1 MTELLHR
8 SNVMMEYDGYED
20 ENTKPDMVTNVM
32 LINQMIA
39 ID

>member
-1 MTELLHR
+1 MIKLLHC

-20 ENTKPDMVTNVM
+20 ENAKPDMVTNVM
-32 LINQMIA
+32 LINQMIT

>member
-8 SNVMMEYDGYED
+8 SNVMMEYNGYED
-20 ENTKPDMVTNVM
+20 ENAKPNMVTNVM